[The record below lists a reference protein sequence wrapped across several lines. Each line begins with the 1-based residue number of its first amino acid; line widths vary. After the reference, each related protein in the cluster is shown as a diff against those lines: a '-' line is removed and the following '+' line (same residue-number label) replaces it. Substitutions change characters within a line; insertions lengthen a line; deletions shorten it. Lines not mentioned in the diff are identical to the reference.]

1 MKKHLLKK
9 YRSVLAIVAGAFF
22 LMHITPEAKEKE
34 NIDFEKAAL
43 INFEYRYRTL
53 NRDFLGNKALIPWFN
68 EETKQ
73 EIENYA
79 ELVKGDFIEDWKE
92 DSIFPQGLVM
102 ELENMIYQ
110 SLNSSMDKISWEEIQ
125 QSIYFE
131 TMRELGM
138 EK

>member
-1 MKKHLLKK
+1 MV
-9 YRSVLAIVAGAFF
+9 Y
-22 LMHITPEAKEKE
+22 
-34 NIDFEKAAL
+34 
-43 INFEYRYRTL
+43 
-53 NRDFLGNKALIPWFN
+53 RDFFGNKALIPWFN

-125 QSIYFE
+125 QSSTSSVSQI
-131 TMRELGM
+131 
-138 EK
+138 